1 MYTKAKSIA
10 DIKAIFSTDN
20 LAVSYILLERERENI
35 RFFSQKKNTFTYTL
49 AINTVFWIIALIIQ
63 NTVFMILSNN

>member
-20 LAVSYILLERERENI
+20 LAVSYILLEREYKV
-35 RFFSQKKNTFTYTL
+35 FFSEKEHLYLYFSYKYRVLDNCFNYSKHGIYDFKQ
-49 AINTVFWIIALIIQ
+49 
-63 NTVFMILSNN
+63 